1 MSKRMK
7 WLCYGLSFLTL
18 GLACVPAMAS
28 SPNVQIVGNPQPFG
42 FLQLAYDAATIK
54 AVIQAQ
60 GLTFIEDLTL
70 DNTSMDVTI
79 EGGFDPTFSTQ
90 NSYTI
95 LQGTLTVALGSLVA
109 DQLILTSGPT
119 LVAIDVTPASPDPS
133 IAVGATQQFTAMGT
147 YSDSSAKDLT
157 ALVAWSSSSTSVAT
171 IATGGLATA
180 VAAGLTTITA
190 TTGSIADTST
200 LTVTQ
205 NLAQL
210 IFGKWSLDA
219 SKSSAA
225 CLGCTGTLLVC
236 SNNTFESIININ
248 GALYNDDS
256 GTYSILNNI
265 FTTNTTT
272 SNRPSHVGDINMQ
285 SVAFSNNNNTLT
297 LITQPGSSSGGV
309 GNAAVYNRSETSGVC
324 P

>member
-18 GLACVPAMAS
+18 GLTWVPAMAS

-42 FLQLAYDAATIK
+42 FLQLAYDAATPE

-70 DNTSMDVTI
+70 DKTSTDVTI
-79 EGGFDPTFSTQ
+79 EGGFDPTFTTQ

-95 LQGTLTVALGSLVA
+95 LQGTLTVALGSLAA

-119 LVAIDVTPASPDPS
+119 LVSIDVTPASPDPS
-133 IAVGATQQFTAMGT
+133 IAVGVTQQFTAMGT

-157 ALVAWSSSSTSVAT
+157 ALVSWSSSSTSVAT

-190 TTGSIADTST
+190 TTGSIADFTT

-210 IFGKWSLDA
+210 ILGTWILDA
-219 SKSSAA
+219 SQSSDPY
-225 CLGCTGTLLVC
+225 LGCTGTLSVC
-236 SNNTFESIININ
+236 SNFTFESIIYLN
-248 GALYNDDS
+248 GVLYSDDS
-256 GTYSILNNI
+256 GTYSILTDT
-265 FTTNTTT
+265 FKTTITA
-272 SNRPSHVGDINMQ
+272 SNRPSHIGDINFQ
-285 SVAFSNNNNTLT
+285 SVSFSNNNDTLT
-297 LITQPGSSSGGV
+297 LITLPGSSSGGA
-309 GNAAVYNRSETSGVC
+309 GNRAVYNRTSLTC